1 MSGCA
6 NEDLDESNKV
16 MNESKFNFAIK
27 GFKFVMISC
36 RSELKNTWTLW
47 VFGTMTN
54 TSQG

>member
-6 NEDLDESNKV
+6 NEDLDESNKA
-16 MNESKFNFAIK
+16 MNRVKFNFAVK

-36 RSELKNTWTLW
+36 RSKLKNTWTLW